1 MCYDNGWGE
10 LMYGG
15 AKVGNISYETGAF
28 HFTIPSLPNAEFEIS
43 LAHGSPFAGKLD
55 TTKEDTS
62 TITAIHANV
71 INKNVSGELEV
82 KLY

>member
-1 MCYDNGWGE
+1 MCYDNGWGD
-10 LMYGG
+10 LMYCGV
-15 AKVGNISYETGAF
+15 KVVNISYETGAF
-28 HFTIPSLPNAEFEIS
+28 DFTIPSLPNAEFEIS
-43 LAHGSPFAGKLD
+43 LAHGSPFAGKVD

-71 INKNVSGELEV
+71 INKYISGELEV